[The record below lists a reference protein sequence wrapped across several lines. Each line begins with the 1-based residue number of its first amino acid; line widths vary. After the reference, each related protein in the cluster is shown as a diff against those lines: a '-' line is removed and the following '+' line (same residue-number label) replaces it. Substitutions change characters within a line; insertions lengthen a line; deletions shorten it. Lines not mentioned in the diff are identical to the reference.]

1 MTALVVIVA
10 YLVIGCFS
18 AIVVLVRQAPAPSG
32 LGRGPTG
39 LLAVL
44 LWPFMLPLA
53 FAPEAAV
60 PVDAPTSRKTDRAA
74 RLDAVARRLEQGWA
88 KAGGTA
94 AAAAEGRERTVLEG
108 FLARLRANDRRLAEM
123 DEAIGQ
129 SPASVRERLQ
139 RLRDA
144 TLAEIDQGI
153 ALLEELAAQLTLLRF
168 SDLGEPSTAKVERD
182 HIEDLLA
189 RIEAL
194 AQPPQPQNPPA
205 AACG

>member
-10 YLVIGCFS
+10 YLVAGCFS
-18 AIVVLVRQAPAPSG
+18 AIVVLLRQGPAPLG
-32 LGRGPTG
+32 LGRGATG

-44 LWPFMLPLA
+44 LWPFVLPLA

-60 PVDAPTSRKTDRAA
+60 PVEAPTRKSDRAG
-74 RLDAVARRLEQGWA
+74 RLDEVARRLEQGWA
-88 KAGGTA
+88 RAGHA
-94 AAAAEGRERTVLEG
+94 AQATEGRERIVLEG
-108 FLARLRANDRRLAEM
+108 FLARLRANDRRLAEVE
-123 DEAIGQ
+123 EAISQ
-129 SPASVRERLQ
+129 APASVRERLQ

-144 TLAEIDQGI
+144 SAAEIDQGI

-168 SDLGEPSTAKVERD
+168 ADLGEPSTAKVERD

-194 AQPPQPQNPPA
+194 AQPDSPAPSPA